1 MPNWK
6 KVIVSGSNA
15 ILLSIKVPSIHSNGS
30 VSTGTNVVT
39 IDSTGQLYMTGS
51 YGTVPTL
58 QSVTAIGSS
67 TTIPITASILTSPV
81 SNVYSATAGPLTVKG
96 GNGVHVGG
104 SNGGHLNLQG
114 GDSTHATSGFGGNVV
129 IRGGE
134 GPISSGSVSITGDTT
149 ITGDTSVTGNITG
162 SNIYATSD
170 IFLGSANSFG
180 IRLNNPSQAE
190 FTIGPYTSATTKYL
204 SVSDSFITIP
214 STGILLSSNTS
225 LAQDNSGG
233 PNSNAAVRFL
243 GGASIAGNISTT
255 SITASSDVDIQG
267 VLSLPNISNVSESIR
282 TAGRYETGDGTNSTK
297 NKLGS
302 ACSNGTFSYV
312 GGGED
317 NQANSNH
324 SSVVGGDNNYVLF
337 GACSSIVGGYS
348 NLITKGST
356 GAGGLYGFIGGGV
369 SNNSCAQ
376 YGVIGGGCSNHLDNN
391 TCLSSVVG
399 GQDNHIEKSCYSFI
413 GGGQNNCIKETTS
426 PNFHNVIG
434 GGLSNLMRDN
444 CWPDTPNC
452 YAIIGGGRS
461 NEINSSVYSYVGGG
475 CGNQILDRGNYSTI
489 VGGYGNKITDVNS
502 NSFIGGGTNNCIS
515 GSTSSNSV
523 IGGGCENVIGQ
534 NSLGST
540 HSVIAGG
547 YGNCLKGQDYSGIL
561 GGKNNT
567 SVGCNNDDIFIVG
580 SDICVNK
587 AGTTQNSTGC
597 MTYVNDLCVWGTNG
611 LNGVIRT
618 GKLIQTSEDPIVI
631 KKMESGDDTEIEV
644 KDDLVIDNGK
654 KLQTGEIVSF
664 SPLTVGD
671 TMLVTASI
679 NSGAFTHPAIIASGS
694 EAIQATGSVGIQ
706 GVLSLPNIANVSA
719 SIAAAGSGNVST
731 SGTPANNQLS
741 VFTNSNTIEG
751 DSNLT
756 YDSSAKLL
764 SAPTASFDHLIV
776 TQIISSSV
784 INTSGSNIFG
794 DEATDTQTLNGSVIL
809 NNLQN
814 QASEATALMINGSK
828 VVGTRELQANAF
840 TNTSIPT
847 AVTDLSDVSSAGSGQ
862 IITTAERTAI
872 GTNSNKTS
880 FPGFGTTS
888 ATALVGNTP
897 LLQIG
902 TTSGTA
908 LAGNTVASNIG
919 GLAKSSNLSDL
930 TNATT
935 ARTNLGVAI
944 GTDVQ
949 AQSNV
954 LTSLAENSAQTLGG
968 AKTFSSAI
976 TASGAIS
983 ASGTITGNSFVKGG
997 GTSTQFLK
1005 ADGSVDSSTY
1015 LTSVGTINLTSGVTG
1030 TLPVANGGT
1039 GATTFTA
1046 GRVLIGNGTSAFTT
1060 DSGFTY
1066 SNNKLGIDGTI
1077 TSNTKDI
1084 ISNAS
1089 SATTLLIGDVNGNDS
1104 IQQLDFKAYGLTA
1117 MSITD
1122 SQVEITSDVGLKISN
1137 APDTTTEDTAL
1148 MITSVGDVKKRDLGS
1163 NAFNSTTIGTTTNT
1177 LTVDNTTLQL
1187 NTGTTFNGSGARTI
1201 SAKTATVT
1209 EAGTGLATS
1218 AQIYS
1223 FVTGLG
1229 YGSGTVTSV
1238 TGTAPIASSGGTTPV
1253 ISISAATTSAAGS
1266 MSAIDKG
1273 KIDAITVTSGVNLN
1287 TMNSSIS
1294 SNTTAISGK
1303 AASGANTDITSIIN
1317 SSLTTIGSN
1326 NTETTE
1332 NYINFGAGKIALTQG
1347 SNLVVHA
1354 GADFRPGTTNS
1365 MNLGTSA
1372 YMWAD
1377 TYSRQFISDA
1387 STIST
1392 PAFVIDK
1399 DSPTTGFYSSGND
1412 QIGITI
1418 SGSQIGYFNANGIQL
1433 NSGIGESNI
1442 GGHLQVHCLGVGT
1455 SPSTVSGEIRAAG
1468 DVTANYSSDKRLK
1481 KNIKPLSSAL
1491 NKLLQISGVE
1501 FDWIE
1506 KEGVHSHKG
1515 HDVGVIAQEVEEVLP
1530 EVVVTRD
1537 NGYKAVNYEK
1547 IVPLLI
1553 EAIKDLKAEVDE
1565 LKKSK

>member
-1 MPNWK
+1 M
-6 KVIVSGSNA
+6 
-15 ILLSIKVPSIHSNGS
+15 
-30 VSTGTNVVT
+30 
-39 IDSTGQLYMTGS
+39 
-51 YGTVPTL
+51 
-58 QSVTAIGSS
+58 
-67 TTIPITASILTSPV
+67 
-81 SNVYSATAGPLTVKG
+81 
-96 GNGVHVGG
+96 
-104 SNGGHLNLQG
+104 
-114 GDSTHATSGFGGNVV
+114 
-129 IRGGE
+129 
-134 GPISSGSVSITGDTT
+134 
-149 ITGDTSVTGNITG
+149 
-162 SNIYATSD
+162 
-170 IFLGSANSFG
+170 
-180 IRLNNPSQAE
+180 
-190 FTIGPYTSATTKYL
+190 
-204 SVSDSFITIP
+204 
-214 STGILLSSNTS
+214 
-225 LAQDNSGG
+225 GG

-862 IITTAERTAI
+862 IITSTERSNI
-872 GTNSNKTS
+872 STNTSNISTNTS
-880 FPGFGTTS
+880 NISTNTS
-888 ATALVGNTP
+888 NISTNTSNISTNTSNISTNTSNISTNTSNISTNTSTLTEKAGNGENSDITSLTGLTTAL
-897 LLQIG
+897 
-902 TTSGTA
+902 
-908 LAGNTVASNIG
+908 
-919 GLAKSSNLSDL
+919 
-930 TNATT
+930 
-935 ARTNLGVAI
+935 
-944 GTDVQ
+944 
-949 AQSNV
+949 
-954 LTSLAENSAQTLGG
+954 
-968 AKTFSSAI
+968 
-976 TASGAIS
+976 
-983 ASGTITGNSFVKGG
+983 
-997 GTSTQFLK
+997 
-1005 ADGSVDSSTY
+1005 
-1015 LTSVGTINLTSGVTG
+1015 SVGQ
-1030 TLPVANGGT
+1030 GGT

-1163 NAFNSTTIGTTTNT
+1163 NAFNSTTIGTTTNA

-1229 YGSGTVTSV
+1229 YGSGTVTGV
-1238 TGTAPIASSGGTTPV
+1238 IGTAPIVSSGGTTPA
-1253 ISISAATTSAAGS
+1253 ISISAATNSTAGS

-1418 SGSQIGYFNANGIQL
+1418 GGSQIGYFNANGIQL

-1565 LKKSK
+1565 LKKI